1 MFNLYQY
8 EKLEQD
14 ESKRVNST
22 SNHPKKI
29 AKYISK
35 CSPSLIK
42 NDYLIMCKTFN

>member
-35 CSPSLIK
+35 CSKFLII
-42 NDYLIMCKTFN
+42 DDSF